1 MAKITNTQWFGALSM
16 MIAKH
21 RSLFAALLSC
31 FLAATSAAC
40 TYAQKTSGFEGF
52 WGSYQ
57 PEVRTPV
64 DTFLSISKLD
74 AEKYLVLWVNTS
86 TSHPASSVT
95 IGVVVAGDRLAFI
108 FGEAKMILTCL
119 SDKRGDYLAMRDIDN
134 RIFDEYFRVSKIP
147 VELVR
152 LSSGRK

>member
-1 MAKITNTQWFGALSM
+1 M

-21 RSLFAALLSC
+21 RPVFVALLSC
-31 FLAATSAAC
+31 FLAAIPSAC
-40 TYAQKTSGFEGF
+40 THAQKTSGFEGL

-57 PEVRTPV
+57 PEVRMPA
-64 DTFLSISKLD
+64 DIFLSISKLD

-95 IGVVVAGDRLAFI
+95 IGVVVAGDRLTFNL
-108 FGEAKMILTCL
+108 GEAKMILTCY
-119 SDKRGDYLAMRDIDN
+119 SDKRGEYLAMKDSGN

-147 VELVR
+147 IELIW
-152 LSSGRK
+152 LSSRQK

>member
-1 MAKITNTQWFGALSM
+1 MAKITETQWFGACLM

-21 RSLFAALLSC
+21 RYVYAALLSC

-40 TYAQKTSGFEGF
+40 TYAQKTSGFEGL

-57 PEVRTPV
+57 PEVRTSV

-95 IGVVVAGDRLAFI
+95 IGVVGAGDRLTFVR
-108 FGEAKMILTCL
+108 GQTTMILTYL
-119 SDKRGDYLAMRDIDN
+119 SDKRGDYLAMKDSGN

-147 VELVR
+147 IELIW
-152 LSSGRK
+152 LSSRQK